1 MGFPNPIPPGIW
13 QRHNREGHDFTS
25 RACPEQAKRAEGR
38 RHLQEMERISAGTKP
53 ATGIRSIGAGAHRVE
68 NRQKVAKISSMSDAE
83 PIQAVS
89 TGFLDSDVLRTARE
103 ASLKKRKE
111 LDELLSTEIGKYAS
125 PDTSLVVFGSL
136 ARGEWTTGS
145 DLDWTY
151 LIDGGAKSAHLEI
164 TQDIQR
170 VFKENGLDEPGP
182 TGTFGN
188 MAFSHDIVH
197 QIGGQNDTNRNTTQR
212 ILLLLESTP
221 IGERREAYDR
231 VIRAVIDRY
240 LEEDTHLL
248 TRDLKSYRVPR
259 FLLND
264 IVRFWRTMAVDFAN
278 KQRDRAGKGWGLR
291 NAKLRMS
298 RKLIFA
304 SGLLVCFSSRLD
316 ADLQNKISTDTND
329 VRFQLGNHIR
339 DYVRLAPL
347 QILER
352 FIKRYDIPD
361 STARDLFDSYAKFL
375 RILDDEAS
383 RKALDALRS
392 EDSETD
398 STFQQIREIS
408 ETFQGALDDIFFEN
422 RQIARLTREYG
433 VF

>member
-1 MGFPNPIPPGIW
+1 MPGTESTAATSAGLPNPG
-13 QRHNREGHDFTS
+13 
-25 RACPEQAKRAEGR
+25 
-38 RHLQEMERISAGTKP
+38 L
-53 ATGIRSIGAGAHRVE
+53 
-68 NRQKVAKISSMSDAE
+68 
-83 PIQAVS
+83 
-89 TGFLDSDVLRTARE
+89 LRTCRE
-103 ASLKKRKE
+103 AALKTREE
-111 LDELLSTEIGKYAS
+111 LDQLLSKEIPGYTS
-125 PDTSLVVFGSL
+125 EDTSLVVFGSL
-136 ARGEWTTGS
+136 ARGEWTSGS

-151 LIDGGAKSAHLEI
+151 LIDGGANSDHLLI
-164 TQDIQR
+164 AQRIQR
-170 VFKENGLDEPGP
+170 LLEENKAKFRPPSP

-188 MAFSHDIVH
+188 MAFSHDIIH
-197 QIGGQNDTNRNTTQR
+197 QIGGQNDTNKNTTQR

-221 IGERREAYDR
+221 IGEQREAYDR

-264 IVRFWRTMAVDFAN
+264 IVRFWRTMAVDFAS

-316 ADLQNKISTDTND
+316 PDLQNKISTDIND

-339 DYVRLAPL
+339 DYVRLTPL
-347 QILER
+347 EILER

-361 STARDLFDSYAKFL
+361 SIAKDLFDSYAKFL
-375 RILDDEAS
+375 SILNDEAS
-383 RKALDALRS
+383 REALDALRS

-398 STFQQIREIS
+398 PTFQQIREIS
-408 ETFQGALDDIFFEN
+408 QAFMGALDYIFFDN